1 MRKGD
6 LVMAYVEKIQI
17 TRRSLDV
24 VSPEVLVLGLF
35 EDCQLSD
42 FQKTIDKKSKGSL
55 SERIETGDFEGKAGK
70 TLSIFPGKPANR
82 ILLVGLGKREDI
94 TLDRLRQA
102 AGTAVKTVQ
111 AGKIDTMASEIPGSD
126 ALESSAAE
134 ISQAW
139 VEGLILGSYRFLDYK
154 SDTEDAKVMETITL
168 INGASSIGVER
179 GRAVAEA
186 VCLARDLANH
196 PSNVATPS
204 RLAAEARKI
213 ARSSGMTCKVMGRD
227 QFTKLGMGAF
237 SSVARGTDE
246 PPKFILMQYNG
257 GKKGEK
263 PFAFVGKGI
272 TFDTG
277 GISIKPSGKMDE
289 MKFDMCGAATV
300 LGIMQAVGQLKP
312 KLNIVAAIAATENMP
327 GGHATKPGDIVRA
340 YNGKT
345 IEILNTDAEG
355 RLVLADALAY
365 VSQKYEPRYM
375 VNFATLTG
383 AVIIAL
389 GHVASG
395 IMGNDEELVEAIRK
409 AGEASG
415 EKVWP
420 LPLWDEYC
428 EDIKSKI
435 ADVKNLGAPSQAGT
449 IAGGAFLKEFVGET
463 PWAHVDIAGTA
474 WRDKDQPYVPSGPS
488 GVGVKLSLEL
498 LNILG

>member
-1 MRKGD
+1 M
-6 LVMAYVEKIQI
+6 
-17 TRRSLDV
+17 
-24 VSPEVLVLGLF
+24 
-35 EDCQLSD
+35 
-42 FQKTIDKKSKGSL
+42 
-55 SERIETGDFEGKAGK
+55 
-70 TLSIFPGKPANR
+70 
-82 ILLVGLGKREDI
+82 
-94 TLDRLRQA
+94 
-102 AGTAVKTVQ
+102 
-111 AGKIDTMASEIPGSD
+111 
-126 ALESSAAE
+126 
-134 ISQAW
+134 
-139 VEGLILGSYRFLDYK
+139 
-154 SDTEDAKVMETITL
+154 
-168 INGASSIGVER
+168 
-179 GRAVAEA
+179 
-186 VCLARDLANH
+186 
-196 PSNVATPS
+196 
-204 RLAAEARKI
+204 
-213 ARSSGMTCKVMGRD
+213 
-227 QFTKLGMGAF
+227 
-237 SSVARGTDE
+237 ARGADE
-246 PPKFILMQYNG
+246 PPKFILIQYSG

-277 GISIKPSGKMDE
+277 GISIKPSSKMDE

-300 LGIMQAVGQLKP
+300 LGIMQAVGRLKP
-312 KLNIVAAIAATENMP
+312 KVNIVGAIAATENMP

-365 VSQKYEPRYM
+365 VSQKHDPRYM

-395 IMGNDEELVEAIRK
+395 VMGNDEKLIDAIRK
-409 AGEASG
+409 AAEASG

-428 EDIKSKI
+428 DDIKSKI
-435 ADVKNLGAPSQAGT
+435 ADVKNLGAPRQAGT

-474 WRDKDQPYVPSGPS
+474 WRDKDQPYMPAGPS
-488 GVGVKLSLEL
+488 GVGIRLSLEL

>member
-1 MRKGD
+1 
-6 LVMAYVEKIQI
+6 MAYVKRIQI
-17 TRRSLDV
+17 TRRSLDSL
-24 VSPEVLVLGLF
+24 SPEVLVLGLF
-35 EDCQLSD
+35 EDGELSD
-42 FQKTIDKKSKGSL
+42 FHKNIDEAAAGAL
-55 SERIETGDFEGKAGK
+55 SQRIEIGDFEGKAGK

-82 ILLVGLGKREDI
+82 ILLVGLGKREDF

-111 AGKIDTMASEIPGSD
+111 ASKIDTMASEVPGGD
-126 ALESSAAE
+126 ALKSAAAE
-134 ISQAW
+134 VSQAW

-154 SDTEDAKVMETITL
+154 SDTEDATVMNRITL
-168 INGASSIGVER
+168 INGASRVGVER

-186 VCLARDLANH
+186 VCFARDLANH
-196 PSNVATPS
+196 PSNVATPA
-204 RLAAEARKI
+204 RLVTEARRI
-213 ARSSGMTCKVMGRD
+213 ARSSGMRCKVMGRD
-227 QFTKLGMGAF
+227 QFTQMGMGAF
-237 SSVARGTDE
+237 ASVARGADE
-246 PPKFILMQYNG
+246 PPKFILIQYSG

-277 GISIKPSGKMDE
+277 GISIKPSSKMDE

-300 LGIMQAVGQLKP
+300 LGIMQAVGRLKP
-312 KLNIVAAIAATENMP
+312 KVNIVGAIAATENMP

-365 VSQKYEPRYM
+365 VSQKHDPRYM

-395 IMGNDEELVEAIRK
+395 VMGNDEKLIDAIRK
-409 AGEASG
+409 AAEASG

-428 EDIKSKI
+428 DDIKSKI
-435 ADVKNLGAPSQAGT
+435 ADVKNLGAPRQAGT

-474 WRDKDQPYVPSGPS
+474 WRDKDQPYMPAGPS
-488 GVGVKLSLEL
+488 GVGIRLSLEL